1 MSKNLEDIA
10 KLAGVSRSTVSR
22 VVNDDPNVG
31 KATRERVLQIIQ
43 QANYHPNIAAR
54 GLAAGRTRILGI
66 VIPRA
71 VSALFTDPYFPL
83 LIQGISATCNS
94 SDYSVMLWLAEP
106 EYERRMIRKILY
118 SGLIDGVIVASAQL
132 EDSMVEALTEGH
144 LPFILVGRHSSGSA
158 VSGGVSYVDI
168 DNVSSARDIVLH
180 LLRQGYRRVATITG
194 PRSMVPG
201 VDRLE
206 GYLAALRHRG
216 LTPDPDLI
224 VEGDFTDGGGA
235 AAMQRLLPLRPEAVF
250 AASDMMAEGA
260 LRALREAGRRV
271 PEDIAV
277 VGFDDMPFAART
289 NPPLTTV
296 RQPVHRMGVVVAET
310 LIDMIENP
318 DAAPR
323 RVILPT
329 EIVIRES
336 CGSSRPAAQRA
347 G

>member
-1 MSKNLEDIA
+1 MRQRCS
-10 KLAGVSRSTVSR
+10 VSLLSTPTTS
-22 VVNDDPNVG
+22 
-31 KATRERVLQIIQ
+31 
-43 QANYHPNIAAR
+43 
-54 GLAAGRTRILGI
+54 
-66 VIPRA
+66 
-71 VSALFTDPYFPL
+71 S
-83 LIQGISATCNS
+83 SATSFHAVWLPHSASLAMS
-94 SDYSVMLWLAEP
+94 SCSTCAPFWSRASLHVSERRPSDMYSVRL
-106 EYERRMIRKILY
+106 
-118 SGLIDGVIVASAQL
+118 
-132 EDSMVEALTEGH
+132 
-144 LPFILVGRHSSGSA
+144 
-158 VSGGVSYVDI
+158 
-168 DNVSSARDIVLH
+168 
-180 LLRQGYRRVATITG
+180 RRVATITG

-216 LTPDPDLI
+216 LTPDPELI
-224 VEGDFTDGGGA
+224 VEGDFTDGGGT

-289 NPPLTTV
+289 TPPLTTV